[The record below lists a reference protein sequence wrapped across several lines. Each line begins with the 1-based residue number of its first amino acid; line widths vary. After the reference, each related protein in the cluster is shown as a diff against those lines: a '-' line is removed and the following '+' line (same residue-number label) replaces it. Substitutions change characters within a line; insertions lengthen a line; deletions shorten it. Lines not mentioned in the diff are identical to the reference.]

1 MQTARGFPVPSFHRC
16 NAMLRKS
23 VKNRIKSEEGQA
35 MVEFAIALPLLLLI
49 LCGIIDF
56 GWLFYNQLNVD
67 NTSREAARAICVQCS
82 NTPYNDV
89 YDTAEEIIN
98 ANIYNPETL
107 REVDGITVAYL
118 DASGNQIENSNG
130 VNAKMVRVTVRID
143 MPVLTFVL
151 HAICQGD
158 TRTVSS
164 SSTFKVEAG
173 TVQEVTEP

>member
-98 ANIYNPETL
+98 A
-107 REVDGITVAYL
+107 
-118 DASGNQIENSNG
+118 
-130 VNAKMVRVTVRID
+130 
-143 MPVLTFVL
+143 
-151 HAICQGD
+151 QG
-158 TRTVSS
+158 
-164 SSTFKVEAG
+164 
-173 TVQEVTEP
+173 